1 MENNIQKEDLL
12 ALVKSKIY
20 TIRGQ
25 KVMLDFDLAQM
36 YEVETRVLNQ
46 SVKRNIERFPDD
58 FMFQLTKGELDI
70 LKSQFVTSKMTEIQ
84 VDENLKS
91 QNATSNIHE
100 SESVGALTSQN
111 VILKNGRGQHSKY
124 LPYAFTEQGVAM
136 LSSVLRSPLAI
147 QVNIGIIRA
156 FVEIRRMTTS
166 LVLPNTAADVVQ
178 LRKDFED
185 LKLDIEDILHD
196 QNDINESTRL
206 QLDAISTA
214 MAELQAEHRH
224 QTKRKP
230 IGFIQPKEDEE
241 EK

>member
-20 TIRGQ
+20 TIRGH

-91 QNATSNIHE
+91 QNATSNF
-100 SESVGALTSQN
+100 VRMGLRKT
-111 VILKNGRGQHSKY
+111 
-124 LPYAFTEQGVAM
+124 PYAFTENGVAM

-147 QVNIGIIRA
+147 QVNISIA
-156 FVEIRRMTTS
+156 
-166 LVLPNTAADVVQ
+166 L
-178 LRKDFED
+178 
-185 LKLDIEDILHD
+185 
-196 QNDINESTRL
+196 
-206 QLDAISTA
+206 
-214 MAELQAEHRH
+214 AELQAEHR
-224 QTKRKP
+224 QQPKRKP
-230 IGFIQPKEDEE
+230 IGFIQTKDDDNDVRLSDNQSKLP
-241 EK
+241 